1 MGMQILSMSKKQSP
15 ILLLVSTLLITA
27 CSSKNFVVLIPD
39 PDGNVGSV
47 TVYNKAG
54 SVEIYTPNQVATIK
68 DRDTAPSSPV
78 DMEKKEID
86 TLFSEALAIQPPAP
100 IHFRLYFERDSIKLK
115 PDSSKILP
123 DIITTI
129 QRREPADISV
139 IGHTDTLGEKIYNL
153 NLSKRRALAVRDLL
167 IKMGVQKE
175 HITTTFHGE
184 EDLLIKTEDNVSN
197 PKNRRAE
204 VIVR

>member
-1 MGMQILSMSKKQSP
+1 MSRKQSP
-15 ILLLVSTLLITA
+15 ILLIVSTLLITA

-39 PDGNVGSV
+39 PDGHVGSI
-47 TVYNKAG
+47 TVYNQAG

-78 DMEKKEID
+78 DMKKKEVD
-86 TLFSEALAIQPPAP
+86 ALFSEALAIQPSAP

-115 PDSSKILP
+115 PDSAKIIP

-129 QRREPADISV
+129 QGREPADISV

-153 NLSKRRALAVRDLL
+153 YLSKRRALAVRDLL

-175 HITTTFHGE
+175 HITTSFHGE
-184 EDLLIKTEDNVSN
+184 ENLLIKTEDNVSN